1 MKHFF
6 NTLLILIIAAMLFYS
21 CKKSSTPAPVVA
33 ASSSSMVL
41 TYNSTKLAFNN
52 CFEATASVNNAPE
65 IIIIGNNITGSKV
78 SDNSFEVDIT
88 ADATTLKPG
97 AVFQAASSFG
107 QLNVMTLFF
116 FSDTTNTYTT
126 QPKSPA
132 GIVTITD
139 VSSTYIKGT
148 FSGKLFASDDFS
160 ATNLLYTVTNGT
172 FVAKRTDN

>member
-6 NTLLILIIAAMLFYS
+6 NTLLILLIAPILFYS
-21 CKKSSTPAPVVA
+21 CKKSSTPAPVASVS
-33 ASSSSMVL
+33 ASSMSL
-41 TYNSTKLAFNN
+41 IYNNTKLSFNN
-52 CFEATASVNNAPE
+52 CFEGTASVNNAPE

-88 ADATTLKPG
+88 ADAATLKPG

-107 QLNVMTLFF
+107 QLNVMALFF
-116 FSDTTNTYTT
+116 FPDTTNTYTT
-126 QPKSPA
+126 QPASPA
-132 GIVTITD
+132 GTVTITD

-160 ATNLLYTVTNGT
+160 ATKLLYTVTNGT